1 MKFLVI
7 NGPNLNLLGTREPD
21 IYGGDSYDALIQRI
35 IASASSMHVEVETFQ
50 SNHEG
55 AIIDKIQSARDSF
68 DGIIINPGA
77 FTHYSY
83 AILDALRAVA
93 LPAVEVHISNI
104 HQREEFRRRSVT
116 AAGKQPVPKT
126 GRNPAE
132 KRPHRPHRARTSRIF
147 IEGPTISRSRAR

>member
-104 HQREEFRRRSVT
+104 HQRAGPFRLCGRHGLSDREAFGPCWLSIVT
-116 AAGKQPVPKT
+116 AWACWQ
-126 GRNPAE
+126 
-132 KRPHRPHRARTSRIF
+132 
-147 IEGPTISRSRAR
+147 